1 MATITK
7 AAAAMHS
14 PSHPGEILLEMYL
27 KPMRVTITEAA
38 KALGVTSKH
47 LSGIINGRA
56 RVTADMALRLA
67 AVFETEAELWANLQ
81 TQHDL
86 WTARQ
91 EDAPKLKSLRQ
102 AA

>member
-1 MATITK
+1 
-7 AAAAMHS
+7 
-14 PSHPGEILLEMYL
+14 
-27 KPMRVTITEAA
+27 
-38 KALGVTSKH
+38 
-47 LSGIINGRA
+47 
-56 RVTADMALRLA
+56 MALRLA